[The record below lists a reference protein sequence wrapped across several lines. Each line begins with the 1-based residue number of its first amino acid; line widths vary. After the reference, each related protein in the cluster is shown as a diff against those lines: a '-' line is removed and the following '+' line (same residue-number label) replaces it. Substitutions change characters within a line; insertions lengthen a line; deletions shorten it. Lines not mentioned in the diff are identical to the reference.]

1 MSRRALSSASSADRS
16 QTDFTVTQSVAYSH
30 QNPVLGGFHS
40 AGSRSPLERLV
51 EALTARRASE
61 WVRSFAYGPC
71 LDANGLRDNF
81 GGRSVVP
88 RGDEQGQRDVGP
100 AEPGPG
106 LLHGFRCGLRRIGV
120 GRERRADPHLFDP
133 NTGGLRP

>member
-1 MSRRALSSASSADRS
+1 MKGLDGLGQRGQPHRDGRAALDLAVAAHHCLGDAAD
-16 QTDFTVTQSVAYSH
+16 D
-30 QNPVLGGFHS
+30 
-40 AGSRSPLERLV
+40 PLE
-51 EALTARRASE
+51 
-61 WVRSFAYGPC
+61 PC

-120 GRERRADPHLFDP
+120 GRERRADPHHFDP
-133 NTGGLRP
+133 NTGGLRPQHRWLRCGKGRSPR